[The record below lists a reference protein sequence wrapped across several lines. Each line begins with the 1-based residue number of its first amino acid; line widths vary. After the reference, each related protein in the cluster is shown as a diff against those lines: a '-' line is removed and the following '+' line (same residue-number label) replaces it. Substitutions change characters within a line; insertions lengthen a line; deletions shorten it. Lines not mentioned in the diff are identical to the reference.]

1 MAITVFIDGVE
12 KTSLVRFPSISITQ
26 ELHTRS
32 LASLQLVSESPAES
46 FYRPNIGEPILIKVD
61 GTTIFAGTIDRLK
74 EFREKALSKVLY
86 IDIECVSWE
95 QILDRHLIAD
105 AYENQTLADIVND
118 IRTTD
123 LAGEGLTDADIQT
136 GPTIEKAVFNYQS
149 ATEVF
154 NELAQL
160 TGYEWWI
167 DVDKGIHFVQNGT
180 SMAPVSLDST
190 ARFETLTISQ
200 DRGDYRNVQYIKA
213 GKDVTDTQADSFLGD
228 TENRTFT
235 LKFPVASVSSIT
247 VNMVAKTFG
256 VRGVEGE
263 GTKNFYYQIDDPRI
277 TQDSGDTALSGS
289 DTLEVTYQGFI
300 PLLIIAREQTEIDD
314 RQTIEGGSGI
324 YENVEDRQEINAATF
339 AYDLANGILR
349 RKGLIPI
356 VLEYETTDLG
366 LRAGQLLPVSLSA
379 HGLSGNYLISR
390 VEFEMLGTLD
400 HAFRY
405 RIEAM
410 TGEALGG
417 WAEFWMKLA
426 KQGRKFTH
434 RENEVVTPVIY
445 NQEEME
451 VTETFST
458 TEISDPCAYVDVSE
472 VGLSQVCA

>member
-1 MAITVFIDGVE
+1 MAITVLIDAIDR
-12 KTSLVRFPSISITQ
+12 TSLVRFPSISLTQ

-32 LASLQLVSESPAES
+32 LATLQLVSESPTEA
-46 FYRPNIGEPILIKVD
+46 FFRPNIGEPLLIKVD
-61 GTTIFAGTIDRLK
+61 GTTIFAGTIDRLS
-74 EFREKALSKVLY
+74 EHREKALGKVLY
-86 IDIECVSWE
+86 IDVECVSWE

-105 AYENQTLADIVND
+105 SYENQTLAQIVND

-123 LAGEGLTDADIQT
+123 LDGEGLTDADIQT

-180 SMAPVSLDST
+180 SMAPIDLDGT
-190 ARFETLTISQ
+190 DKFEELTIVQERS
-200 DRGDYRNVQYIKA
+200 DYRNVQYIKA
-213 GKDVTDTQADSFLGD
+213 GKDVTDEQVDSFLGD

-235 LKFPVASVSSIT
+235 LKFPVASVTSIT

-263 GTKNFYYQIDDPRI
+263 GSKNFYYQVDDPRI
-277 TQDSGDTALSGS
+277 TQDTNDTELSGS
-289 DTLEVTYQGFI
+289 DTLEITYRGFI
-300 PLLIIAREQTEIDD
+300 PLLIIAREQSEIDD
-314 RQTIEGGSGI
+314 RQAIEGGSGI

-356 VLEYETTDLG
+356 VLEFETTELG
-366 LRAGQLLPVSLSA
+366 LRAGQLLTVNLPA
-379 HGLSGNYLISR
+379 HGLSGDYLISR
-390 VEFEMLGTLD
+390 VEFSMIGTLD

-451 VTETFST
+451 VTETFSA
-458 TEISDPCAYVDVSE
+458 TEVADPCAYVDVSE
-472 VGLSQVCA
+472 IGLSQICA